1 MLTTL
6 AMVKAEGLFDQVLQ
20 HPATKFALG
29 ERLAKLHPE
38 LQIVE
43 TDSHYFRL
51 EPFAKS
57 GKCAFEPRRDF
68 YQHFLARWDSDDG
81 VEIGPTTAWLHVTWE
96 GDALQVVKL
105 TYSSDYCSENHT
117 YAVMGT
123 DRARC
128 IAFIDAVCRWN
139 HAVRGEILVY
149 SDGYFHKDAA
159 LYAAIMKADLEQL
172 VLEGALKQQ
181 LRDDFTQFLASRVSY
196 EEHGVP
202 WKRGALLIGP
212 PGNGKT
218 LCVKALVKHLG
229 IPCIYVQSFEAPHS
243 TPRRSIDEVFTRAR
257 ETTPCMIV
265 LEDIDSLLTDAS
277 RSYFLNALDGF
288 ATNTGVIT
296 LATTNH
302 PDRLDPAIIHRPSR
316 FDRKYHFNLPDVAT
330 RSAYIAMWNARLRP
344 SLQLTDAGR
353 AELAEITD
361 GFSFAYIQEVFVS
374 SMMRWISTREASGIL
389 PVAVAQIETLREQML
404 TPAL

>member
-1 MLTTL
+1 MT
-6 AMVKAEGLFDQVLQ
+6 MVMERELFDQVLQ
-20 HPATKFALG
+20 HPAKQFALG

-43 TDSHYFRL
+43 TDALYFYL
-51 EPFAKS
+51 ESFARA
-57 GKCAFEPRRDF
+57 GKCSFEPRDDF

-81 VEIGPTTAWLHVTWE
+81 ITIAPKTAWLNVTWE
-96 GDALQVVKL
+96 GDALQVVKVSYA
-105 TYSSDYCSENHT
+105 TAYCSENHT

-128 IAFIDAVCRWN
+128 LAFIDAVCRWN
-139 HAVRGEILVY
+139 HEVRGEVLVFT
-149 SDGYFHKDAA
+149 DGYFQKDAA
-159 LYAAIMKADLEQL
+159 LYAAIMKADFEQL
-172 VLEGALKQQ
+172 VLCGELKQQ
-181 LRDDFTQFLASRVSY
+181 LRDDFTQFLASRQSY

-316 FDRKYHFNLPDVAT
+316 FDRKYHFNLPDAAT
-330 RSAYIAMWNARLRP
+330 RAAYIGMWNARLQP
-344 SLQLTDAGR
+344 ALQLTDEGR
-353 AELAEITD
+353 TQLAEITD

-374 SMMRWISTREASGIL
+374 AMMRWISTRETAGIL
-389 PVAVAQIETLREQML
+389 PVALAQIEALREQML
-404 TPAL
+404 TTR